1 MLKPK
6 KSLGQHFLTDE
17 SVIDRMVDAIS
28 KLDIDNLIEIGPGEG
43 FLSKDLLP
51 KYPEMSLIE
60 LDRESVAYLINLYPY
75 LNERLI
81 EADVLKWKI
90 PEGQWTIVG
99 NFPYNIS
106 SQIIFKMIE
115 NRTQVPALVGMFQK
129 EVAQRIVAPSGS
141 RTYGI
146 LSVLTQAFYTGE
158 YLFTVDE
165 HAFRPP
171 PRVKSG
177 VIKLVRKEKL
187 ELECD
192 IPFFFAIVKQAFNQR
207 RKMLRN
213 SVKSFLTETNLPLV
227 KEYLTMRPE
236 QLNVEDFVKL
246 ARHLKP

>member
-6 KSLGQHFLTDE
+6 KSLGQHFLTDK

-28 KLDIDNLIEIGPGEG
+28 KLNIDNLIEIGPGEG
-43 FLSKDLLP
+43 VLSKDLIP

-60 LDRESVAYLINLYPY
+60 LDRESVAHLRNLYPY

-81 EADVLKWKI
+81 EADVLKWEL

-99 NFPYNIS
+99 NFPYNVS

-129 EVAQRIVAPSGS
+129 EVAERIVAPSGS
-141 RTYGI
+141 KTYGI
-146 LSVLTQAFYTGE
+146 LSLLTQAFYRGE

-177 VIKLVRKEKL
+177 VIKLVRKESL
-187 ELECD
+187 ELNCD
-192 IPFFFAIVKQAFNQR
+192 VPFFFAIVKQAFNQR

-213 SVKSFLTETNLPLV
+213 SVKSFLTESNLPLV
-227 KEYLTMRPE
+227 EEYLTMRPE
-236 QLNVEDFVKL
+236 QLDVEDFVKL
-246 ARHLKP
+246 AQHLKP

>member
-28 KLDIDNLIEIGPGEG
+28 KLNIDNLIEIGPGEG
-43 FLSKDLLP
+43 VLSKDLIP

-60 LDRESVAYLINLYPY
+60 LDRESVAHLRNLYPY

-81 EADVLKWKI
+81 EADVLKWEL

-129 EVAQRIVAPSGS
+129 EVAERIVAPSGS
-141 RTYGI
+141 KTYGI
-146 LSVLTQAFYTGE
+146 LSLLTQAFYRGE

-177 VIKLVRKEKL
+177 VIKLVRKESL
-187 ELECD
+187 ELNCD
-192 IPFFFAIVKQAFNQR
+192 VPFFFAIVKQAFNQR

-213 SVKSFLTETNLPLV
+213 SVKSFLTESNLPLV
-227 KEYLTMRPE
+227 EEYLTMRPE
-236 QLNVEDFVKL
+236 QLDVEDFVKL
-246 ARHLKP
+246 AQHLKP

>member
-1 MLKPK
+1 MVKPK

-17 SVIDRMVDAIS
+17 SVIDRMVEAIDE
-28 KLDIDNLIEIGPGEG
+28 LDIGNLIEIGPGEG
-43 FLSKDLLP
+43 VLSKDLIP

-60 LDRESVAYLINLYPY
+60 LDRESVAHLRNLYPY

-81 EADVLKWKI
+81 EADVLKWEL

-129 EVAQRIVAPSGS
+129 EVAERIVAPSGS
-141 RTYGI
+141 KTYGI
-146 LSVLTQAFYTGE
+146 LSLLTQAFYRGE

-177 VIKLVRKEKL
+177 VIKLVRKESL
-187 ELECD
+187 ELNCD
-192 IPFFFAIVKQAFNQR
+192 VPFFFAIVKQAFNQR

-213 SVKSFLTETNLPLV
+213 SVKSFLTESNLPLV
-227 KEYLTMRPE
+227 EEYLTMRPE
-236 QLNVEDFVKL
+236 QLDVEDFVKL
-246 ARHLKP
+246 AQHLKP

>member
-6 KSLGQHFLTDE
+6 KSLGQHFLTDK

-28 KLDIDNLIEIGPGEG
+28 KLNIDNLIEIGPGEG
-43 FLSKDLLP
+43 VLSKDLIP

-60 LDRESVAYLINLYPY
+60 LDRESVAHLRNLYPY

-81 EADVLKWKI
+81 EADVLKWEL

-129 EVAQRIVAPSGS
+129 EVAERIVAPSGS
-141 RTYGI
+141 KTYGI
-146 LSVLTQAFYTGE
+146 LSLLTQAFYRGE

-177 VIKLVRKEKL
+177 VIKLVRKESL
-187 ELECD
+187 ELNCD
-192 IPFFFAIVKQAFNQR
+192 VPFFFAIVKQAFNQR

-213 SVKSFLTETNLPLV
+213 SVKSFLTESNLPLV
-227 KEYLTMRPE
+227 EEYLTMRPE
-236 QLNVEDFVKL
+236 QLDVEDFVKL
-246 ARHLKP
+246 AQHLKP

>member
-1 MLKPK
+1 MVKPK

-17 SVIDRMVDAIS
+17 SVIDRMVEAIDE
-28 KLDIDNLIEIGPGEG
+28 LDIGNLIEIGPGEG
-43 FLSKDLLP
+43 VLSKDLIP

-60 LDRESVAYLINLYPY
+60 LDRESVAHLRNLYPY

-81 EADVLKWKI
+81 EADVLKWDL

-129 EVAQRIVAPSGS
+129 EVAERIVAPSGS
-141 RTYGI
+141 KTYGI
-146 LSVLTQAFYTGE
+146 LSVLTQAFYRGE

-177 VIKLVRKEKL
+177 VIKLVRKESL
-187 ELECD
+187 ELNCD
-192 IPFFFAIVKQAFNQR
+192 VPFFFAIVKQAFNQR

-213 SVKSFLTETNLPLV
+213 SVKSFLTESNLPLV
-227 KEYLTMRPE
+227 EEYLTMRPE
-236 QLNVEDFVKL
+236 QLDVEDFVKL
-246 ARHLKP
+246 AQHLKP

>member
-1 MLKPK
+1 LN
-6 KSLGQHFLTDE
+6 
-17 SVIDRMVDAIS
+17 
-28 KLDIDNLIEIGPGEG
+28 IDNLIEIGPGEG
-43 FLSKDLLP
+43 VLSKDLIP

-60 LDRESVAYLINLYPY
+60 LDRESVAHLRNLYPY

-81 EADVLKWKI
+81 EADVLKWEL

-129 EVAQRIVAPSGS
+129 EVAERIVAPSGS
-141 RTYGI
+141 KTYGI
-146 LSVLTQAFYTGE
+146 LSLLTQAFYRGE

-177 VIKLVRKEKL
+177 VIKLVRKESL
-187 ELECD
+187 ELNCD
-192 IPFFFAIVKQAFNQR
+192 VPFFFAIVKQAFNQR

-213 SVKSFLTETNLPLV
+213 SVKSFLTESNLPLV
-227 KEYLTMRPE
+227 EEYLTMRPE
-236 QLNVEDFVKL
+236 QLDVEDFVKL
-246 ARHLKP
+246 AQHLKP

>member
-28 KLDIDNLIEIGPGEG
+28 KLNIDNLIEIGPGEG
-43 FLSKDLLP
+43 VLSKDLIP

-60 LDRESVAYLINLYPY
+60 LDRESVAHLRNLYPY

-81 EADVLKWKI
+81 EADVLKWEL

-129 EVAQRIVAPSGS
+129 EVAERIVAPSGS
-141 RTYGI
+141 KTYGI
-146 LSVLTQAFYTGE
+146 LSLLTQAFYRGE

-177 VIKLVRKEKL
+177 VIKLVRKEKFG
-187 ELECD
+187 
-192 IPFFFAIVKQAFNQR
+192 I
-207 RKMLRN
+207 
-213 SVKSFLTETNLPLV
+213 
-227 KEYLTMRPE
+227 
-236 QLNVEDFVKL
+236 KL
-246 ARHLKP
+246 